1 MHQPVYDNDQVIS
14 ALTTQDGTAPSLAW
28 SVDII
33 SFSIGTGQVD
43 PIHAEYTDE
52 MSGYVAMTP
61 AMEAAARDA
70 FALWDD
76 LIAVDLLKLTDWPT
90 AHITFNYSSNTGGS
104 TYARYSS
111 YQQYGPAEPSRSSP
125 LSTSPEYPML
135 KNSNIRQKG
144 GGSILDADYPR

>member
-1 MHQPVYDNDQVIS
+1 
-14 ALTTQDGTAPSLAW
+14 
-28 SVDII
+28 
-33 SFSIGTGQVD
+33 
-43 PIHAEYTDE
+43 

-76 LIAVDLLKLTDWPT
+76 LIAVDLLELTDWPT

-125 LSTSPEYPML
+125 LSTSPEYPMP